1 MENHRLVLPEHMN
14 QYGFLFGGYLLM
26 WVDEIAWMAAS
37 LDFPGCHF
45 VTVGMKEVSFHRSV
59 KEGSIL
65 RFETDQVHRGN
76 TSARYSVSV
85 YREKEEIFS
94 TEVTQVRVD
103 EHGEKQSLPNH

>member
-1 MENHRLVLPEHMN
+1 MENHRLVLPEHLN

-37 LDFPGCHF
+37 LEFPGCHF

-59 KEGSIL
+59 REGSIL
-65 RFETDQVHRGN
+65 RFETDRVHLGN
-76 TSARYSVSV
+76 TSVRYSVSV
-85 YREKEEIFS
+85 LRDQTEIFS

-103 EHGEKQSLPNH
+103 ASGNKQLLPK